1 MIKNI
6 IILGFILGLATIN
19 VLCQNQI
26 FNYKENESIS
36 WGSLSAKIPNYG
48 FYGQEFV
55 IAEDIYL
62 VSIAVY
68 IYDHKEYIETK
79 TSINFSIWSLADVPE
94 KVLFLS
100 EAQQIE
106 PDEVGSWK
114 TYTFENPIKLKDGK
128 YLFAVGQ
135 SRQYGFIAF
144 GIGIVKSG
152 YHNKFWIKSD
162 GREWFDLLTADEPLE
177 VPDHIHDAAVMIRIV
192 VQ

>member
-1 MIKNI
+1 MKKNI
-6 IILGFILGLATIN
+6 IILGFILGFALQIA
-19 VLCQNQI
+19 LGQNQL
-26 FNYKENESIS
+26 FNYKENESIY

-48 FYGQEFV
+48 FYGQEFD
-55 IAEDIYL
+55 IAEDTYL
-62 VSIAVY
+62 ESISVY
-68 IYDHKEYIETK
+68 IYDHKKYVETK
-79 TSINFSIWSLADVPE
+79 TSINFSILSLADVPE

-114 TYTFENPIKLKDGK
+114 TYTFENPMKLKDGK

-162 GREWFDLLTADEPLE
+162 GREWFDLLTADGPEE
-177 VPDHIHDAAVMIRIV
+177 VPDRFYDAIVMIRIV